1 MATDSMVAG
10 LFATPEMYQQQQD
23 QLAQQQAIQMAQLSP
38 EQRAQADIRGGFQR
52 AGNAVGGLMGAQDP
66 QMRLAAMRQQVLQ
79 GLNPNDPN
87 SIAQAAQ
94 SLAQAGDQQGAAQ
107 LAQMAR
113 ESAFKYA
120 EIGAKQADTAVK
132 TAQLSAEGISAKLLQ
147 TGKYTPESI
156 AKFQTTNNSKDLE
169 VIDQTAKPSAEWLGT
184 AKELGLPAARSFNDY
199 TPEQVAAV
207 NNKLFQQ
214 SIAKAQA
221 GRATTVFQQ
230 ESEFAKTLGAEQA
243 KKLTGAIDQ
252 ATTSSDALNR
262 LSQMKKLNDTGTLY
276 SGPQA
281 NATVTTANLLN
292 SIGLVSKEEA
302 NKLSNSEV
310 YSKLAKDLVM
320 KDLGGK
326 LGAQVSNSDR
336 DYVES
341 RIPQLTT
348 SPKARTELLT
358 KLQEIHAKNI
368 NYAKRMQT
376 YAEKKGSLQGF
387 EFVEPT
393 ANVGTKENPIVLK

>member
-1 MATDSMVAG
+1 MATDPTMG
-10 LFATPEMYQQQQD
+10 LFTTPEQYQEQQRQALYQQAVQEAQLD
-23 QLAQQQAIQMAQLSP
+23 PYARARVNLQTGVQGLAQVGA
-38 EQRAQADIRGGFQR
+38 
-52 AGNAVGGLMGAQDP
+52 NALGAQDP
-66 QMRLAAMRQQVLQ
+66 KLQ
-79 GLNPNDPN
+79 AVTAVNSVMKQINPNDP
-87 SIAQAAQ
+87 SSLMQAAMQ
-94 SLAQAGDQQGAAQ
+94 LQQVAPQQAAQ
-107 LAQMAR
+107 LAAQAR
-113 ESAFKYA
+113 TIQEQL
-120 EIGAKQADTAVK
+120 AKT
-132 TAQLSAEGISAKLLQ
+132 SSEGVVSKLLQ

-156 AKFQTTNNSKDLE
+156 AKFQTTGSSKDLE
-169 VIDQTAKPSAEWLGT
+169 VIDQTAKPSADWLGT

-230 ESEFAKTLGAEQA
+230 ESAFAKTLGEEQA
-243 KKLTGAIDQ
+243 KKLTGALDQ
-252 ATTSSDALNR
+252 ATTSADALNR

-276 SGPQA
+276 QGPQA
-281 NATVTTANLLN
+281 NATVSTANLLN
-292 SIGLVSKEEA
+292 SVGLISKDEA
-302 NKLSNSEV
+302 SKLSNSEV

-348 SPKARTELLT
+348 SPQARTELLN

-368 NYAKRMQT
+368 NYAKRMQS
-376 YAEKKGSLQGF
+376 YAETKGSLKGF
-387 EFVEPT
+387 DFVEPT
-393 ANVGTKENPIVLK
+393 AGVGTKENPIVLK

>member
-1 MATDSMVAG
+1 MATDITAG
-10 LFATPEMYQQQQD
+10 LFATPE
-23 QLAQQQAIQMAQLSP
+23 QLQQAQTQQALANSATMAQLTPEQSARQMAQF
-38 EQRAQADIRGGFQR
+38 GGYQL
-52 AGNAVGGLMGAQDP
+52 AGGIAGALGAQDP
-66 QMRLAAMRQQVLQ
+66 QMRLAAARQQAFQ
-79 GLNPNDPN
+79 GLDPN
-87 SIAQAAQ
+87 NPQALMQVAQK
-94 SLAQAGDQQGAAQ
+94 LAQAGDQQGAMQ
-107 LAQMAR
+107 LAQQAR
-113 ESAFKYA
+113 AVQEQL
-120 EIGAKQADTAVK
+120 AKT
-132 TAQLSAEGISAKLLQ
+132 SSEGVVSKLLQ

-156 AKFQTTNNSKDLE
+156 AKFQTTGSSKDLE

-214 SIAKAQA
+214 GIAKAQA

-292 SIGLVSKEEA
+292 SVGLVSKEEA